1 MPTESELRN
10 IKRYITTHD
19 EAGQSVFSSVDD
31 NPPAVTNPTPA
42 TLFFCYATQ
51 NFPVDIKQERD
62 IERYQNFVDNP
73 PGIIIPGGS
82 AARIVDFPPSHTS
95 AMHRTV
101 SVNYNF
107 VIEGELEIVLDSGET
122 RLMKPGDVLV
132 QRAIG
137 HAWRNPSSTK
147 WARIAAVSFPVVAD
161 GMKESGLEGVLK
173 SDQ

>member
-1 MPTESELRN
+1 MPIESQLRD
-10 IKRYITTHD
+10 IKRYITTNN
-19 EAGQSVFSSVDD
+19 EAGESVFSSVDD

-42 TLFFCYATQ
+42 NLFFCYATQ
-51 NFPVDIKQERD
+51 NFPVDIKHEKD
-62 IERYQNFVDNP
+62 IERYQHFIDNP

-82 AARIVDFPPSHTS
+82 AARIVDFPPDFTS

-107 VIEGELEIVLDSGET
+107 VIDGEVEIMLDSGEM

-132 QRAIG
+132 QRSVN

-147 WARIAAVSFPVVAD
+147 WARIAAVSFPAVAD

-173 SDQ
+173 SE